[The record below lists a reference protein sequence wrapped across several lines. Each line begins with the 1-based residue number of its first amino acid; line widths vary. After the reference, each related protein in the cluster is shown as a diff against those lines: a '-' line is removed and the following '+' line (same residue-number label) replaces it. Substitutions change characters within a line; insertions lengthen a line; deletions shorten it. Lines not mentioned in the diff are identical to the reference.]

1 MEIKNLKLAD
11 LRLNPTN
18 PREVVEEKYKQ
29 LIDSILVFPKMLQLQ
44 AIYKRYIN
52 PHHTPNA
59 WCSHCCVAT
68 LKGLY
73 QFAKEVIYGTD

>member
-29 LIDSILVFPKMLQLQ
+29 LIDSILVFPKMLDLRP
-44 AIYKRYIN
+44 AVY
-52 PHHTPNA
+52 NA
-59 WCSHCCVAT
+59 EKVV
-68 LKGLY
+68 LGGLY
-73 QFAKEVIYGTD
+73 PLAKKIQAGEL